1 MEKVGPIEKIYEAF
15 SALADGRVEFSDGLN
30 EAHVLSSNRQ
40 KSYTVVW
47 EENVYSSN
55 DNATYWQAYPGYPLI
70 AVLIR
75 QGRVKA
81 DEKVFPYFKDIDW
94 HELNTRFKRD
104 YAKAF
109 DQVMKERGYDT
120 QALKKAADE
129 VYEQLKEF
137 DITIRRGKNRPPK

>member
-15 SALADGRVEFSDGLN
+15 SALADGRVEFSDDVN
-30 EAHVLSSNRQ
+30 EAHVQSSNGK

-47 EENVYSSN
+47 EGDVYSSN

-81 DEKVFPYFKDIDW
+81 DEKALPYFKNINW

-109 DQVMKERGYDT
+109 EHVMNERGYDVDV
-120 QALKKAADE
+120 LKKAADE
-129 VYEQLKEF
+129 VYEQLKEL